1 MVERFYV
8 AKELFCVATECGR
21 DLVLRQGILCYDIVG
36 QRERFGVATEYCYVA
51 AMKPRKVQIS

>member
-8 AKELFCVATECGR
+8 TKELFCVATECER

-36 QRERFGVATEYCYVA
+36 QRERFGVATEYCYVTT
-51 AMKPRKVQIS
+51 MKPQKVQIS